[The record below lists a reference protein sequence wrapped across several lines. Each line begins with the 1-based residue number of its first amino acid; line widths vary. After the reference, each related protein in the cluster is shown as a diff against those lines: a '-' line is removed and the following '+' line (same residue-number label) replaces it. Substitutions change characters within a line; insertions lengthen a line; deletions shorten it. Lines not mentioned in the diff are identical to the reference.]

1 MNKKTT
7 NEYSKLSIELTKSLD
22 KNEKKDQGIYFTPQT
37 TINKNIERLEPFM
50 SSVSKVLEPSCG
62 SCEFVIALNN
72 LYPQLQITAI
82 ENNKNIYNAI
92 CHLSNDQIEIINADY
107 ISYNSE
113 QKQKYDLIIGN
124 PPYFVMKKQEV
135 HSSYY
140 KYFDGRPNI
149 FILFI
154 IKSLSLLNDN
164 GILSFVL
171 PKSFLNCL
179 YYNKTRELINMKYS
193 IIDIIDCDDNYI
205 ETKQETVIV
214 IIQKLTATNTSIIS
228 INSEFCLKINEYIIF
243 GTKPTIENLHT
254 LYTGSTTLHNLGFD
268 VNVGTVVWNQC
279 KAILTDDESQTRLI
293 YSSDIVDK
301 GLSMKKYSNSDKK
314 NYIKKE
320 GKTGPMLVINR
331 GYGVGNYKFE
341 YCLINGSTPYLIENH
356 LICIIS
362 VVPKEC
368 DELIEIYNKII
379 NSLNNEKTKSFI
391 EFYFGNNAINTTELK
406 HILPIYDI

>member
-1 MNKKTT
+1 MMNFQQNT
-7 NEYSKLSIELTKSLD
+7 EYSTLSVSLTKALD
-22 KNEKKDQGIYFTPQT
+22 KTEKKEQGIYFTPPS
-37 TINKNIERLEPFM
+37 TIYKNIEKLESYM
-50 SSVSKVLEPSCG
+50 SNVITVLEPSCG

-72 LYPQLQITAI
+72 IYPHLQITAI
-82 ENNKNIYNAI
+82 ENNENIYNAI
-92 CHLSNDQIEIINADY
+92 KYLSNEKVEIINTNY
-107 ISYNSE
+107 LSYNIS
-113 QKQKYDLIIGN
+113 QKFDLIIGN
-124 PPYFVMKKQEV
+124 PPYFVMKKQDV

-149 FILFI
+149 FVLFI
-154 IKSLSLLNDN
+154 IKSLTLLNDN

-179 YYNKTRELINMKYS
+179 YYNKTRELINMKYT
-193 IIDIIDCDDNYI
+193 IIDIIECDDNYI
-205 ETKQETVIV
+205 ETKQETIIV
-214 IIQKLTATNTSIIS
+214 IIQKKMGII
-228 INSEFCLKINEYIIF
+228 NRNAEYCLIMNEYLIF
-243 GTKPTIENLHT
+243 GSKTNINNLKL
-254 LYTGSTTLHNLGFD
+254 LYDNSTTLDKLGFD

-279 KAILTDDESQTRLI
+279 KSILTDDETQTRLI

-301 GLSMKKYSNSDKK
+301 SLVMKKYSNNDKK

-341 YCLINGSTPYLIENH
+341 YCLIEGTVPYLIENH

-362 VVPKEC
+362 TSLKQ
-368 DELIEIYNKII
+368 DKELIELYNKII
-379 NSLNNEKTKSFI
+379 NSLNNEKTMLFI